1 MPAASLGR
9 RRPRPVA
16 DAPATDGAALA
27 KAWLVELVAVAPLA
41 RAQTLPGPRFAEDA
55 PALCAAVG
63 AALASDAAFDDL
75 EPGGALAPLAAGTA
89 DLAGARDALEAVTA
103 LESLRAVAWAIL
115 VDALDRPTPGQVA
128 ELSDRLGAVIAAL
141 TAATLEA
148 PGPAGPLRPGDRGP
162 LAAVLRSTPP
172 GEPRD
177 PAPPPPPPPPVAE
190 EPLPP
195 PVDFAASAREVVD
208 ASAFRSQ
215 PPWTTAIER
224 RVARHREDG
233 LPFAV
238 LCLEIVD
245 AERVAAADID
255 GSAARAFEA
264 AEGAVLGELRP
275 ADALVR
281 ERPGRYWLTAPDTD
295 GDEARTLAHRIAT
308 RVQDAAA
315 HQGTPL
321 QVAVGL
327 AACPSDGVDAA
338 ALEGRAEEGLFAAQ
352 AAGLRVAGPLR

>member
-16 DAPATDGAALA
+16 DAPAIDGAALA
-27 KAWLVELVAVAPLA
+27 KAWLVELVAVTPLE
-41 RAQTLPGPRFAEDA
+41 RAQALPGPRFAEDA
-55 PALCAAVG
+55 PALCAAAG

-89 DLAGARDALEAVTA
+89 DLAGARDALDAVTA
-103 LESLRAVAWAIL
+103 LEALRGVAWAAL
-115 VDALDRPTPGQVA
+115 VEGLDRPTPGQVA

-172 GEPRD
+172 AEPRE
-177 PAPPPPPPPPVAE
+177 PAPPPAPAAAE
-190 EPLPP
+190 DPLPP
-195 PVDFAASAREVVD
+195 PADLSASAREVVD
-208 ASAFRSQ
+208 ASAFRPQ
-215 PPWTTAIER
+215 VPWTTAIER

-245 AERVAAADID
+245 AERIASADID
-255 GSAARAFEA
+255 GSAARALEA

-327 AACPSDGVDAA
+327 AACPSDGIDAA